1 MSRRSF
7 NIFHRDEW
15 AMLKKISLTVVLALM
30 IGVMFSEPT
39 PQTINI
45 TAKRFEFSPSEI
57 TVRKGQPV
65 TLLINSTDVS
75 HGLAIKDL
83 HVQTEIKKGAQAK
96 ITFSPTQTGD
106 FTGDCAHFCGAGHG
120 KMHLIVHVRE

>member
-1 MSRRSF
+1 
-7 NIFHRDEW
+7 
-15 AMLKKISLTVVLALM
+15 M

-45 TAKRFEFSPSEI
+45 SAKRFEFSPSEI

-83 HVQTEIKKGAQAK
+83 HVQTEIKKGSQARV
-96 ITFSPTQTGD
+96 TFSPTQTGD

-120 KMHLIVHVRE
+120 KMHLIVHVRD